1 MHNIGGFSSS
11 ILREKG
17 ARERND
23 YSIIRIMVIKREIV
37 AEYLRFR
44 IIFSACKLRIT
55 KFLEKKRRR
64 GGGKAVRGGGD
75 NPTENLIK
83 SGPQKNWFHRGGGSN
98 ETPLVILGG
107 HLIRS
112 LSTDLTAFLLLGW
125 SRSWG
130 PMALIPSRSPPPSS
144 PRSIAREVHFARNK
158 HWHYIAP
165 RTTRFLKRTRL
176 MQT

>member
-1 MHNIGGFSSS
+1 MDFPHRFFA
-11 ILREKG
+11 RKG
-17 ARERND
+17 AREKND
-23 YSIIRIMVIKREIV
+23 RSIIRIMVIKREIV

-112 LSTDLTAFLLLGW
+112 LSYRPRSCFWVGHDPGVQWPSYLPAPLL
-125 SRSWG
+125 
-130 PMALIPSRSPPPSS
+130 PPPSLPSS
-144 PRSIAREVHFARNK
+144 PGCGPYFSTV
-158 HWHYIAP
+158 P
-165 RTTRFLKRTRL
+165 
-176 MQT
+176 